1 LAVWCADEAGPYQAI
16 PHPGSSWQPVGE
28 PARYPHQYVRGGTAK
43 LLTLFHPASGQVRVK
58 GVTRTPNTILHP
70 WLEAELSAL
79 VATLPQRG
87 EVVEF
92 AANRAAWAR
101 WQEGLS
107 VRFTLLDDLPPL
119 RLLLIL
125 DNLAGH
131 KSAAV
136 VCWLMAHGI
145 MPLYTPWEA
154 VG

>member
-1 LAVWCADEAGPYQAI
+1 M
-16 PHPGSSWQPVGE
+16 
-28 PARYPHQYVRGGTAK
+28 
-43 LLTLFHPASGQVRVK
+43 K

-70 WLEAELSAL
+70 WLEAELSAI

-92 AANRAAWAR
+92 AASRAAWAH

-107 VRFTLLDDLPPL
+107 ARFTLPDDLPPS
-119 RLLLIL
+119 RPLLIL

-131 KSAAV
+131 KSAAF

-145 MPLYTPWEA
+145 LPLEVAPENRTPA
-154 VG
+154 

>member
-1 LAVWCADEAGPYQAI
+1 MWCADEAGPYPAI
-16 PHPGSSWQPVGE
+16 PYPGSSGQPVGP
-28 PARYPHQYVRGGTAK
+28 PAHYPHQYVRGGTAK
-43 LLTLFHPASGQVRVK
+43 RLTLFHPASGQVRVK
-58 GVTRTPNTILHP
+58 GVTCTPNTILHP
-70 WLEAELSAL
+70 WLEAELSAI

-87 EVVEF
+87 EVVEC

-131 KSAAV
+131 QSVAF
-136 VCWLMAHGI
+136 VC
-145 MPLYTPWEA
+145 
-154 VG
+154 